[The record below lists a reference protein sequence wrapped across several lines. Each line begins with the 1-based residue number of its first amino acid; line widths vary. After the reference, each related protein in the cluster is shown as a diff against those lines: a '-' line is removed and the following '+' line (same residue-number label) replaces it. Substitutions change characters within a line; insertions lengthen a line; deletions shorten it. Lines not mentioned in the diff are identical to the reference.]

1 MQQQP
6 TMKHVIP
13 LEKFCT
19 CLELWKGCI
28 LAGIFSMIIDGVS
41 SSTSIFDLIW
51 SIVNMLDEENVIFFY
66 LLFSLGIES
75 IIFIAVT
82 GLLFV
87 ALVKNNLSNSSCSLP
102 LISTLV
108 TILVCFI
115 MIYCAL
121 IVLAQYLTFASN
133 AVGIAEIKVTPV
145 RDESTTNAIGGG
157 SMNRGQID
165 HGAMASDTLKV
176 PHVST
181 PKDAW

>member
-1 MQQQP
+1 
-6 TMKHVIP
+6 
-13 LEKFCT
+13 
-19 CLELWKGCI
+19 
-28 LAGIFSMIIDGVS
+28 
-41 SSTSIFDLIW
+41 
-51 SIVNMLDEENVIFFY
+51 MLDEENVIFFY

-87 ALVKNNLSNSSCSLP
+87 ALVKKSKYLLLPWLIVASIDVLISLTIAFAELALPNNLSNSSCSLP